1 MLGNLLFYYDS
12 VLFNYLFTLNFS
24 SSLSIP
30 DCVDRTVYCVNPP
43 ETIVGG
49 SITVLEN
56 PKDSLYKSSSGCQ
69 PTRWFNSND
78 NVGGKGDLEII
89 SEINGKFGTMAC
101 GKPKE
106 IHVRT
111 VDTKEEVTKESG
123 PEIYDKFDIY
133 TGFTCLNQQQVGH
146 HYILF
151 ICHYN
156 KIRCQKPRFY
166 IPNNQAQIT
175 TNLLF
180 Y

>member
-1 MLGNLLFYYDS
+1 
-12 VLFNYLFTLNFS
+12 
-24 SSLSIP
+24 
-30 DCVDRTVYCVNPP
+30 
-43 ETIVGG
+43 
-49 SITVLEN
+49 
-56 PKDSLYKSSSGCQ
+56 
-69 PTRWFNSND
+69 
-78 NVGGKGDLEII
+78 
-89 SEINGKFGTMAC
+89 MAC

-156 KIRCQKPRFY
+156 KIRCH
-166 IPNNQAQIT
+166 T
-175 TNLLF
+175 LF
-180 Y
+180 IFTGGWPVHGL